1 MATVEWTTCIQ
12 TNAKRYADK
21 TMPKCPWIILY
32 LEFSHLSIHII
43 IQDIWIRNTS
53 FRLQGASDFMSG
65 KKTPLLT
72 KNCISKIL
80 LQHGGS
86 EPISILYA
94 GIIIKIFKTRV
105 ILAYVTIG
113 ILQGTIV
120 LLSIFS
126 YIHDKNINQQCKTRV
141 NTLAPPTN
149 FLIKMIG

>member
-1 MATVEWTTCIQ
+1 MPLDHFKFRVLSPLHSHYNTGYLNQKHILQVAGCVRLHEW
-12 TNAKRYADK
+12 K
-21 TMPKCPWIILY
+21 
-32 LEFSHLSIHII
+32 
-43 IQDIWIRNTS
+43 
-53 FRLQGASDFMSG
+53 